1 MTNDKKEG
9 IDRMMMTLVMIDIDY
24 DNVDDKDY

>member
-9 IDRMMMTLVMIDIDY
+9 IDRMMTVMIDIDY
-24 DNVDDKDY
+24 DNVDDEDY

>member
-9 IDRMMMTLVMIDIDY
+9 IGRMMTLVMIDIDY
-24 DNVDDKDY
+24 DDNVDDKDY